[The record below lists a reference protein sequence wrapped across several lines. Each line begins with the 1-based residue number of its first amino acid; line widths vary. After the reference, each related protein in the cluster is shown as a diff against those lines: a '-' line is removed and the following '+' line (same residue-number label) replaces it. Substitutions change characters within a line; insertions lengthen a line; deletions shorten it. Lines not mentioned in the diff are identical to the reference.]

1 MTRTI
6 YKGLVVCAAAG
17 ILCLTAGGT
26 AGATNYAGLV
36 VQHGDGSVVSR
47 CVAFEEPSISGIELL
62 FRSGLSVDAPTS
74 GYGAS
79 VFGID
84 GEGTAADWSSG
95 RASWAYWHLR
105 GGWVFSPVGA
115 SSYQVKQ
122 GDVEGWAWGSQTSP
136 VSPPII
142 TFDQLYR
149 EAYGEPQAP
158 APSGGGSTSAPT
170 GGTAAQSP
178 ASTAASPAAQTS
190 APVGKNDAAKSSKIA
205 TAAGTRD
212 IATATA
218 RAGSRSTAVR
228 RPVNIRDYLLF
239 ALLLVCLSTAYAY
252 FSLRKNRSR
261 SSQFHI

>member
-6 YKGLVVCAAAG
+6 FKGLIICAVVG
-17 ILCLTAGGT
+17 FLGLTGAGT

-47 CVAFEEPSISGIELL
+47 CVAFEESSISGIELL
-62 FRSGLSVDAPTS
+62 SRSGLSVDAATS

-84 GEGTAADWSSG
+84 GEGTSADWTSG

-115 SSYQVKQ
+115 SSYSVKQ

-136 VSPPII
+136 VSPPVI

-149 EAYGEPQAP
+149 EAYGEPAAHAPSSGGSAP
-158 APSGGGSTSAPT
+158 APSSGS
-170 GGTAAQSP
+170 AAQTP
-178 ASTAASPAAQTS
+178 ASTAASSAAQTS
-190 APVGKNDAAKSSKIA
+190 APVGKNDPAKSLKIV
-205 TAAGTRD
+205 TAAGTRN

-218 RAGSRSTAVR
+218 RAGSRSKTAY
-228 RPVNIRDYLLF
+228 RPTNIRDYLVF
-239 ALLLVCLSTAYAY
+239 ALLLVVLGSAYAY
-252 FSLRKNRSR
+252 FSLRKNRAR
-261 SSQFHI
+261 SS